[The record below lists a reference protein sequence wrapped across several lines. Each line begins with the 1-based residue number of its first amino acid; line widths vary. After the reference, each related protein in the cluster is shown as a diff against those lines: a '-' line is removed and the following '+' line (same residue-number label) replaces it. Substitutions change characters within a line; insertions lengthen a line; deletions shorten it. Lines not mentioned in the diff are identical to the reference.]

1 MQANCHRAGLGQA
14 IASLLLAC
22 ATLLG
27 QSSALAGSVFDR
39 VKSNASVRVC
49 IWPDYYGISLRDPR
63 NQQLGGIDIE
73 LSAQFARDLGV
84 RLAYVDSSFAT
95 LIEDLA
101 RDRCD
106 VAMFA
111 VGITAQRQRALRFT
125 QPYLQS
131 DIYGVTTLNNRVIKN
146 WDDIDKPGVQV
157 AVQAGTFMEPVMA
170 ATLKQAKMLV
180 IRPPLTREQEL
191 EAGRVDVFMTDYP
204 YSRRLLDRVDWARLL
219 APAKPFNP
227 IAYAYAVKPGDE
239 EWLKQIDQFVAR
251 IKRDGRLETA
261 AKNSGLTEIVVRN

>member
-1 MQANCHRAGLGQA
+1 MRIKHRLCCTHPALA
-14 IASLLLAC
+14 ALLLAC

-27 QSSALAGSVFDR
+27 HSSAQAAAVLDR
-39 VKSNASVRVC
+39 VKSSATLRVC
-49 IWPDYYGISLRDPR
+49 IWPDYYGVSLRDPR
-63 NQQLGGIDIE
+63 NQQLSGIDIE
-73 LSAQFARDLGV
+73 LSTHFARDLAV

-95 LIEDLA
+95 LIEDLVNE
-101 RDRCD
+101 RCD

-111 VGITAQRQRALRFT
+111 VGVTAQRQRALRFT

-131 DIYGVTTLNNRVIKN
+131 DIYGVTTRNNRLIKS

-170 ATLKQAKMLV
+170 AMLKQAQMVV

-204 YSRRLLDRVDWARLL
+204 YSKRLLDRVDWARLV

-227 IAYAYAVKPGDE
+227 ISYAYAVKPGDE
-239 EWLKQIDQFVAR
+239 EWFRQIDQFVGR
-251 IKRDGRLETA
+251 IKRDGRLEIA